1 MVCEQCKTNKDAI
14 HGNECDVTE
23 AGACDLGDCFVCRWV
38 EAHQFITALVWHCGL
53 FGWSQLS
60 ALDWVGSLDLF
71 L

>member
-23 AGACDLGDCFVCRWV
+23 AGVCV
-38 EAHQFITALVWHCGL
+38 EAHQFHHCLVWHCGL
-53 FGWSQLS
+53 FGWSQEDIS
-60 ALDWVGSLDLF
+60 ALDWAGCLDLF